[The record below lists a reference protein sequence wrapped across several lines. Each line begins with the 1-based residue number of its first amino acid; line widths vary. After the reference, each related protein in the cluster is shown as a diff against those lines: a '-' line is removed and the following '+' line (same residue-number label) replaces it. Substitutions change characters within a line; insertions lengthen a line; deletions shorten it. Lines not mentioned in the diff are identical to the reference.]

1 MRLMKPDIPSTRRN
15 EFFIKILSGI
25 LVFCLLLVSLIFLL
39 IYRNVKNQNLETSY
53 RTEHEVVTNVSY
65 SATIMQD
72 TATSMLQ
79 QLNGTPT
86 TAQLIYSL
94 DLSRLANINAMKTL
108 QSYTRSSQWIDS
120 VYVYC
125 AKEDMVGYSYLI
137 NQNSRLSFSPLADF
151 FDAEF
156 IRTLLQTPAISQTPQ
171 MRTIQYPNPAQPAA
185 PKTVFSY
192 VLPIRSS
199 IDAYDGFFV
208 VNISAERLLYLGSNI
223 VNNTSRQ
230 LIVADALGQVYTDG
244 LDFLDAQNLDALVA
258 QVLNQQEG
266 SGQLIVR
273 QADAVCTWF
282 RSEQTGLY
290 FLSCLRYSDFTQQLS
305 ALTKWISL
313 YYIGILVFAILI
325 SVYLASRVNREYS
338 ALQERYDLSEKRYS
352 ENYQYIKQSMLR
364 NFFTLKSNDFVIGR
378 QFIDNGIQL
387 ESYSGYALFL
397 LHLRQRHI
405 ADEVQSLRY
414 RRSHVFLQEQLSH
427 LMPAG
432 ARYELV
438 DMLQGRF
445 LLICESTPAFG
456 LDAFCEKLH
465 GSFSCS
471 ADYTVSGVYTSEL
484 STVEQLPDAYRAL
497 SSVMDLLFFYPP
509 DCLVT
514 LRELRTHEIVGNAQV
529 EPARSKVL
537 QALVSQR
544 FEEASSSLGAF
555 FDSWFEPISETP
567 YTIDA
572 LLSGFSEYISTFKR
586 AYAITMDFNPSP
598 FRSAAL
604 HAESSRAVK
613 QLFLDLISDISYA
626 FASISNRSNY
636 IDDIIDFIEQ
646 NYADPKINIDLLA
659 DHVGLSPSHIQSI
672 FKTATGS
679 TISTYLRNFR
689 IRKATELLETTDIPI
704 SEIAV
709 STGFGSF
716 NYFCTVFKRHH
727 SVTPTEYRANT
738 RAK

>member
-1 MRLMKPDIPSTRRN
+1 MRLVKAEIPSNLRN

-53 RTEHEVVTNVSY
+53 RMEHEVITNVSY

-79 QLNGTPT
+79 QLNGTPS
-86 TAQLIYSL
+86 TAQLIFSL

-125 AKEDMVGYSYLI
+125 AKEDMVGYSYLV
-137 NQNSRLSFSPLADF
+137 NQNSRLSFSSLDSF
-151 FDAEF
+151 FDADF
-156 IRTLLQTPAISQTPQ
+156 IRTLLQTPAISQAPQ
-171 MRTIQYPNPAQPAA
+171 MRTIQYPEQASTS
-185 PKTVFSY
+185 KTVFSY
-192 VLPIRSS
+192 VLPVRSS
-199 IDAYDGFFV
+199 VSDYDGFFV

-230 LIVADALGQVYTDG
+230 LIVADSNGQIYTDG
-244 LDFLDAQNLDALVA
+244 LDFLDAQKLDALVT
-258 QVLNQQEG
+258 QVLNQQES

-273 QADAVCTWF
+273 KADAVCTWF

-290 FLSCLRYSDFTQQLS
+290 FLSCIRYSDFTQQLS
-305 ALTKWISL
+305 ALTKWITL

-325 SVYLASRVNREYS
+325 SVYLALRVNREYS
-338 ALQERYDLSEKRYS
+338 ALQERYARSEKRYS

-364 NFFTLKSNDFVIGR
+364 NFFTLKSSDFVIGR

-387 ESYSGYALFL
+387 ESYSGYLLFL

-405 ADEVQSLRY
+405 TDEVQSLRY
-414 RRSHVFLQEQLSH
+414 RRSHVFLSEQLSH
-427 LMPAG
+427 LMPSG

-445 LLICESTPAFG
+445 LLICESTPSFP
-456 LDAFCEKLH
+456 LDTFCEKLH

-471 ADYTVSGVYTSEL
+471 AEYTVSGVYTREL
-484 STVEQLPDAYRAL
+484 TAVGELPDAYRAL
-497 SSVMDLLFFYPP
+497 NSVMDLLFFYPP

-514 LRELRTHEIVGNAQV
+514 LRELRAHEIVGSGQIEPTRSNA
-529 EPARSKVL
+529 L
-537 QALVSQR
+537 QALVGQR
-544 FEEASSSLGAF
+544 FEDASSILSAF
-555 FDSWFEPISETP
+555 FDVWFEPISETP
-567 YTIDA
+567 YTIDT
-572 LLSGFSEYISTFKR
+572 LITGFSEYISTFKR
-586 AYAITMDFNPSP
+586 AYAITMDFDPAA
-598 FRSAAL
+598 FRSTAL

-626 FASISNRSNY
+626 FASISSRSNY

-646 NYADPKINIDLLA
+646 NYADSKINIDMLA

-704 SEIAV
+704 SEIAE